1 MDEVRRESD
10 GELCGYVTQQ
20 GDQWQAVTVF
30 GAELSTH
37 GRRDDAIGTVL
48 SYGLAAL
55 AERWTL
61 ERPNGSRQVACIQEA
76 HPGVAILALDY
87 YPMPGVPTMTI
98 TADMLA
104 SGDWTLTRDQP
115 H

>member
-10 GELCGYVTQQ
+10 GELCGYVTHH
-20 GDQWQAVTVF
+20 GDAWQAVTVF
-30 GAELSTH
+30 GAVLSTH
-37 GRRDDAIGTVL
+37 ERRDEAFETIVSD
-48 SYGLAAL
+48 GLAAL

-61 ERPNGSRQVACIQEA
+61 QLPDGSRQVACVQEA

-87 YPMPGVPTMTI
+87 YPAPGVPTMKI

-104 SGDWTLTRDQP
+104 SGDWTLTRDRP